1 MFSHVTV
8 GTRNLEVSIAFYDA
22 LLTTLRCER
31 KFADNQWAG
40 WKPVDADRPLFIVTF
55 PYDERQAD
63 AGNGQMTAL
72 AAPSRALVDR
82 AYTAA
87 ISAGGMDEGAPMLRP
102 QYHPDYYGAYVRDPD
117 GNKLCICCHDPE
129 PKAHVHPKA

>member
-8 GTRNLEVSIAFYDA
+8 GTRNLQVSIAFYDA
-22 LLTTLRCER
+22 LLMTLNCKR
-31 KFADNQWAG
+31 KFADNHWAG

-55 PYDERQAD
+55 PYDECQAD
-63 AGNGQMTAL
+63 VGNGQMIAL
-72 AAPSRALVDR
+72 DAPSRVLVRR
-82 AYTAA
+82 AYAAA
-87 ISAGGMDEGAPMLRP
+87 IAAGGMDEGEPMLRP

-129 PKAHVHPKA
+129 PEGYVHT